1 MQETVSILQAQI
13 QTKRRV
19 LELCKERQRVEEEKQ
34 EIMKNTR
41 SYLLAQAEQ
50 IESRL
55 KRALLK
61 SQQSMSD
68 MIYVS
73 SITTI
78 FFNSKTLDMER
89 KAIVFWNNLNNSAKD
104 LGKVADMWK
113 PGKLRRVRALND
125 LSTSREEI
133 FDDEFTTCEFP
144 GDLSDDDDALTEILR
159 NEKFEGSLS
168 IMEPFF

>member
-1 MQETVSILQAQI
+1 
-13 QTKRRV
+13 
-19 LELCKERQRVEEEKQ
+19 
-34 EIMKNTR
+34 
-41 SYLLAQAEQ
+41 
-50 IESRL
+50 
-55 KRALLK
+55 
-61 SQQSMSD
+61 
-68 MIYVS
+68 
-73 SITTI
+73 
-78 FFNSKTLDMER
+78 MER

-133 FDDEFTTCEFP
+133 FDNEFATCEFP
-144 GDLSDDDDALTEILR
+144 GDLSDDDALTEILR

>member
-1 MQETVSILQAQI
+1 MLCSFTASISRNDCFRVDNSVLLVSRKLRYISSCKIKTKVSIPG
-13 QTKRRV
+13 TKNF
-19 LELCKERQRVEEEKQ
+19 LLIK
-34 EIMKNTR
+34 
-41 SYLLAQAEQ
+41 SYVYC
-50 IESRL
+50 IYR
-55 KRALLK
+55 
-61 SQQSMSD
+61 
-68 MIYVS
+68 YVS

-104 LGKVADMWK
+104 LGKVADTWK

-133 FDDEFTTCEFP
+133 FDDEFATCEFP
-144 GDLSDDDDALTEILR
+144 GDLSDDDALTEILR

>member
-1 MQETVSILQAQI
+1 M
-13 QTKRRV
+13 
-19 LELCKERQRVEEEKQ
+19 
-34 EIMKNTR
+34 
-41 SYLLAQAEQ
+41 
-50 IESRL
+50 
-55 KRALLK
+55 
-61 SQQSMSD
+61 
-68 MIYVS
+68 S

>member
-41 SYLLAQAEQ
+41 SHLLAQAEQ

-68 MIYVS
+68 MI
-73 SITTI
+73 
-78 FFNSKTLDMER
+78 KTLDMER

-104 LGKVADMWK
+104 LGKVADTWK

-133 FDDEFTTCEFP
+133 FDDEFATCEFP
-144 GDLSDDDDALTEILR
+144 GDLSDDDVLTEILR